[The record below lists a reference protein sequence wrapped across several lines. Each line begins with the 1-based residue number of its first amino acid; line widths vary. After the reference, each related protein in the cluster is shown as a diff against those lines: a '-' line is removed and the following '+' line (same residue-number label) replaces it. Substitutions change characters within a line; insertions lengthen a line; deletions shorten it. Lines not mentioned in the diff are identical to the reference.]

1 MNIINYID
9 LYKYL
14 KNKEQL
20 SNEASLRNILRIRLL
35 PKEFK
40 QVVLEIIE
48 DRLYNVGEFSVDNVT
63 LKSLVQ
69 KEGMKCIQAV
79 LFLDWLRREP
89 DNARAFMSSKRFR
102 SPLQTFN
109 EEEMAMLKEKLNA
122 LSEQQIKDASS
133 WQTPEDNSE
142 KDIEIES
149 DNSTENALMD

>member
-20 SNEASLRNILRIRLL
+20 SNEASLRNIRRIRLL

-63 LKSLVQ
+63 LESLVQ
-69 KEGMKCIQAV
+69 K
-79 LFLDWLRREP
+79 
-89 DNARAFMSSKRFR
+89 
-102 SPLQTFN
+102 
-109 EEEMAMLKEKLNA
+109 
-122 LSEQQIKDASS
+122 
-133 WQTPEDNSE
+133 
-142 KDIEIES
+142 
-149 DNSTENALMD
+149 